1 MNVVD
6 IGLSQLGNF
15 FFFFSAY
22 PLGHITGLYYF

>member
-6 IGLSQLGNF
+6 IGLSQLGN